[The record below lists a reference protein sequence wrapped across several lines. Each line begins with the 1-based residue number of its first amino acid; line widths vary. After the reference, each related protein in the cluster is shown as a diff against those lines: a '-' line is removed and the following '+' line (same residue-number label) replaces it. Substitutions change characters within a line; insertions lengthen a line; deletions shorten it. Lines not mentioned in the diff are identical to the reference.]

1 MTKLIHINQ
10 DNRDKQNLEKKWEM
24 LIKKILVATT
34 VLNSKVTGINNKI
47 LDTSCLVTA
56 TVLDTKLGSWEQ
68 NP

>member
-24 LIKKILVATT
+24 LIKKILVTTT
-34 VLNSKVTGINNKI
+34 VLNSKVTGINSKI

-56 TVLDTKLGSWEQ
+56 TVLDTKLGS
-68 NP
+68 